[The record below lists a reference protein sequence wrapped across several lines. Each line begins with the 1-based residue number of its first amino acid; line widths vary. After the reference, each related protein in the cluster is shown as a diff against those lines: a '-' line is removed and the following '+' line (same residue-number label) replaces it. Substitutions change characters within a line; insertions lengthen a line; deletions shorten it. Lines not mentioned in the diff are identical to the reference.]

1 MTESNVAPGPVHPP
15 RSEQELLER
24 AEQLAGL
31 PLGAIADRVG
41 LTLPQDMRQAKGHA
55 GTLLELALGADAA
68 SRPQPDFSG
77 LGIELKSIPV
87 NALGAP
93 TESTYLCI
101 APLRGAAGQRF
112 EDSIAWRK
120 LRRILWVPIESEPA
134 LPLAERRIGWPL
146 LWSPD
151 PEQARTL
158 REDWEELM
166 ELIAT
171 GNFAQ
176 LDARVGQYL
185 QIRPKAANARAL
197 APSFDAAGLPA
208 ATLPRGFYLRTRLTR
223 RILGAAIPG

>member
-1 MTESNVAPGPVHPP
+1 MTEPPVAPWRVPPP
-15 RSEQELLER
+15 RSEEELLER

-31 PLGAIADRVG
+31 PLAALAARAG

-68 SRPQPDFSG
+68 SRPQPDFSA
-77 LGIELKSIPV
+77 LGIELKSVPV

-93 TESTYLCI
+93 TESTYLCV
-101 APLRGAAGQRF
+101 APLRGAVGQRF
-112 EDSIAWRK
+112 EDSVAWRK
-120 LRRILWVPIESEPA
+120 LRRILWMPIESEPS

-151 PEQARTL
+151 AHQALTL

-166 ELIAT
+166 ELLST
-171 GNFAQ
+171 GSFAE
-176 LDARVGQYL
+176 LDSRVGKYL

-197 APSFDAAGLPA
+197 APSFDASGLPA

-223 RILGAAIPG
+223 RILGVDTAD

>member
-1 MTESNVAPGPVHPP
+1 MTEPVEAPGRVPPP

-24 AEQLAGL
+24 AEKLAGL
-31 PLGAIADRVG
+31 PLAALAARAG

-68 SRPQPDFSG
+68 SRPQPDFST

-93 TESTYLCI
+93 TESTYLCV
-101 APLRGAAGQRF
+101 APLRGAVGLRF

-120 LRRILWVPIESEPA
+120 LRRILWVPIESAPE
-134 LPLAERRIGWPL
+134 LPLAERRVGWPL

-151 PEQARTL
+151 AHQARIL

-166 ELIAT
+166 ELLVT
-171 GNFAQ
+171 GSFAQ
-176 LDARVGQYL
+176 LDSRVGEYL
-185 QIRPKAANARAL
+185 QVRPKAANARAL
-197 APSFDAAGLPA
+197 APSFDASGLPA
-208 ATLPRGFYLRTRLTR
+208 STLPRGFYLRTRLTR
-223 RILGAAIPG
+223 RILGVDTTG

>member
-1 MTESNVAPGPVHPP
+1 MTEPTVTAGPVHPP

-31 PLGAIADRVG
+31 PLGSLADRVG

-87 NALGAP
+87 NAQGAP

-101 APLRGAAGQRF
+101 APLRGAVGQRF

-120 LRRILWVPIESEPA
+120 LRRILWVPIESEPS

-151 PEQARTL
+151 PEQVRTL

-171 GNFAQ
+171 GSFAQ
-176 LDARVGQYL
+176 LDARVGEYL

-223 RILGAAIPG
+223 RILGADIAG

>member
-1 MTESNVAPGPVHPP
+1 MTEPVGIPGRPPPP

-31 PLGAIADRVG
+31 PLAALAARAG
-41 LTLPQDMRQAKGHA
+41 LTLPSDMREAKGHA
-55 GTLLELALGADAA
+55 GTLLEFALGADAA
-68 SRPQPDFSG
+68 SRPQPDFST

-93 TESTYLCI
+93 TESTYLCV

-112 EDSIAWRK
+112 EDSLAWRK
-120 LRRILWVPIESEPA
+120 LRRVLWIPVESTPA

-151 PEQARTL
+151 PDQARTL

-166 ELIAT
+166 ELLAT
-171 GNFAQ
+171 GGFAQ
-176 LDARVGQYL
+176 LDSRVGEYL
-185 QIRPKAANARAL
+185 QIRPKAANSRAL

-223 RILGAAIPG
+223 RILGLATTG

>member
-1 MTESNVAPGPVHPP
+1 MTEPTVTAGPVHPP

-31 PLGAIADRVG
+31 PLGTLADRVG

-87 NALGAP
+87 NAQGAP

-120 LRRILWVPIESEPA
+120 LRRILWVPIESEPS

-171 GNFAQ
+171 GSFAQ
-176 LDARVGQYL
+176 LDARVGEYL

-223 RILGAAIPG
+223 RILGADIAG

>member
-1 MTESNVAPGPVHPP
+1 MIEPPVTRGPVRPP
-15 RSEQELLER
+15 RSERELLER

-31 PLGAIADRVG
+31 PLGALAARVG
-41 LTLPQDMRQAKGHA
+41 VTLPLAMRQAKGHA

-101 APLRGAAGQRF
+101 APLRGAVGQRF

-151 PEQARTL
+151 PQQARTL

-171 GNFAQ
+171 GSFAQ

-197 APSFDAAGLPA
+197 APSFDSAGLPA
-208 ATLPRGFYLRTRLTR
+208 ATLPRGFYLRARLTR
-223 RILGAAIPG
+223 SILGADTTG